1 MKKLFKIAAVS
12 ALTLMSVNA
21 FAASQQAQ
29 DVKKFSEWEE
39 VTRDKVNVATD
50 AIVQAM
56 GTNDVAKTEAAIAE
70 FDKKSAEYLAELDA
84 LGIQSAE
91 ATPLIGLYKDYIEA
105 EKATNQVYLSQAK
118 SPSIDNMNKISD
130 AQNKAKEKESLY
142 DKLVDELEAKF
153 PEE

>member
-39 VTRDKVNVATD
+39 VTRDKVNAATD

-91 ATPLIGLYKDYIEA
+91 AVKNHQNQETKRIWDLAGKNGIKWAGIIENRGFA
-105 EKATNQVYLSQAK
+105 VHCPFFYS
-118 SPSIDNMNKISD
+118 
-130 AQNKAKEKESLY
+130 
-142 DKLVDELEAKF
+142 
-153 PEE
+153 

>member
-39 VTRDKVNVATD
+39 VTRDKVNAATD

-56 GTNDVAKTEAAIAE
+56 GTNVAKTEAAIAE

>member
-12 ALTLMSVNA
+12 ALTLMSVSA

-29 DVKKFSEWEE
+29 DV
-39 VTRDKVNVATD
+39 NAATD

>member
-39 VTRDKVNVATD
+39 VTRDKVNAATD

-84 LGIQSAE
+84 LGIQSA
-91 ATPLIGLYKDYIEA
+91 LIGLYKDYIQA

>member
-39 VTRDKVNVATD
+39 VTRDKVNAATD

-70 FDKKSAEYLAELDA
+70 FDKK
-84 LGIQSAE
+84 SAE